1 MYINCYDCC
10 NTLMGTRLRR
20 DMFTSN
26 MIMHVCLRAE
36 YTKIRSTNH
45 SLRPK
50 PYQVHS
56 PCIKDSFEA
65 TILLPPTQKKP
76 PKLHCTPPSPPFLH
90 VHCPVLSSRKKCI
103 CCLRCQLSYYFLI
116 RRNCGCTSSTGLG
129 AFLGPLKSCPSD
141 LRGNEHLLNRLSRSV
156 YFLSFFS
163 YQ

>member
-1 MYINCYDCC
+1 
-10 NTLMGTRLRR
+10 MGTRLRC

-56 PCIKDSFEA
+56 PCIKRFLRSHH
-65 TILLPPTQKKP
+65 PPSAPRRKKN

-116 RRNCGCTSSTGLG
+116 RGNCGCASSTGLG

-156 YFLSFFS
+156 FSLSFFS